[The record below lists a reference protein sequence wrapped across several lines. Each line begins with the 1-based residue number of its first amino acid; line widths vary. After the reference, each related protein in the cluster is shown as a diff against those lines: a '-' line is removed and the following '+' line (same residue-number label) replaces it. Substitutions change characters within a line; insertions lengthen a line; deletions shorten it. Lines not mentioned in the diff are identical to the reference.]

1 MKAYVCTQFGPPE
14 VLVLREVKKP
24 EPKDNEI
31 LIKVEAT
38 TVSGADCNL
47 RGMTYIP
54 TGMGLV
60 ARMMLGFKKPKIP
73 IQGAVVA
80 GTVVEAGTE
89 IKRFTAGDRVF
100 GSGPQLG
107 GYAEYACLQETGAI
121 TFIPSNITSAEAAVL
136 PYGALTAL
144 YFLREMAGIKAG
156 QKVLVNG
163 ASGGV
168 GVYAVQLA
176 NYFGAE
182 VTGVCSS
189 GNVEFVRSLGAH
201 DVIDYTRE
209 DFRKTG
215 RKWDIIFDMVVGK
228 TSFTRSRG
236 SLTENGVYLA
246 VAGGL
251 NDMLQMLW
259 TSIKGG
265 KKVKFGGGTSCEV
278 TANLE
283 FIARL
288 VEENKIKPVLDKT
301 FSFEEMV
308 EAHRYAESGQKK
320 GNIAIAL

>member
-14 VLVLREVKKP
+14 VLVLREVQKP
-24 EPKDNEI
+24 EPKDNEV
-31 LIKVEAT
+31 LVKVEAT

-47 RGMTYIP
+47 RGRTYIP

-60 ARMMLGFKKPKIP
+60 AKMMLGFKKPRIP
-73 IQGAVVA
+73 VQGAVVA
-80 GTVVEAGTE
+80 GTVVAAGKE
-89 IKRFTAGDRVF
+89 IQRFAIGDRVF
-100 GSGPQLG
+100 GSGSQLG

-121 TFIPSNITSAEAAVL
+121 AIIPSNITFAEAAVL

-144 YFLREMAGIKAG
+144 YFLREMAGIRPG
-156 QKVLVNG
+156 QKVLING

-182 VTGVCSS
+182 VTGVCST
-189 GNVEFVRSLGAH
+189 GNAEFVRSLGAH
-201 DVIDYTRE
+201 DVIDYTLE

-228 TSFTRSRG
+228 TSFTKSRG
-236 SLTENGVYLA
+236 SLTDKGVYLA

-251 NDMLQMLW
+251 NDMLQMIR
-259 TSIKGG
+259 TSITGG

-278 TANLE
+278 TENLE

-301 FSFEEMV
+301 FSFDMMV
-308 EAHRYAESGQKK
+308 EAHRYVESGQKK
-320 GNIAIAL
+320 GNIAVTV